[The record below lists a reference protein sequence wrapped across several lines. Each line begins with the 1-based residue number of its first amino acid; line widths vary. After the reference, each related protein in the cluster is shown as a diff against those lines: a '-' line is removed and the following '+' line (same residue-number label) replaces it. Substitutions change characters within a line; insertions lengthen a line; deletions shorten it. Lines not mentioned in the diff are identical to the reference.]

1 MPHSTQIIAR
11 PTSPRLRAFRA
22 AVSLHSHTTHSM
34 ERLDHVRSIAAL
46 FRGLWWTPPLA
57 PAPALRLERGQIEG
71 LGLRPLVSIT
81 DHDNIDAPLL
91 LRAQDGSRDM
101 PVSVEWTVPWGSTF
115 FHLGLHNLP
124 PRRAT
129 DRMRVLAGFTAQP
142 NAADLPGILDWLA
155 EDPSV
160 LIVFNHPLWDE
171 KGLAPGEHERAARE
185 FLRLHRP
192 WIHALELNGLRPW
205 SDNRRVLRWAR
216 ESSLPAVAG
225 GDRHGCEPNV
235 LLNVTNACTFH
246 EFVEEVRDEGL
257 SRVLAM
263 PAYRQPRGRRITA
276 DVLSVFSRQADGS
289 RWTDR
294 VLVQRQGTLVSLREL
309 WARPRAAAE
318 APAAFST
325 PLQSS

>member
-22 AVSLHSHTTHSM
+22 AVSLHSHTSHSV
-34 ERLDHVRSIAAL
+34 ERLDHVRSIAGL

-57 PAPALRLERGQIEG
+57 AGPALQLERAQIES
-71 LGLRPLVSIT
+71 LGLLPLVSIT
-81 DHDNIDAPLL
+81 DHDNIDAPLS
-91 LRAQDGSRDM
+91 LRAQPGSRDV
-101 PVSVEWTVPWGSTF
+101 PVSVEWTVPWGPTF

-124 PRRAT
+124 PRRAAE
-129 DRMRVLAGFTAQP
+129 RMRVLARYTANPDTQE
-142 NAADLPGILDWLA
+142 LPGILDWLA

-171 KGLAPGEHERAARE
+171 KGLPPGEHEQAARE
-185 FLRLHRP
+185 FLRQHRP

-216 ESSLPAVAG
+216 ESGLPAVAG

-235 LLNVTNACTFH
+235 LLNVTNACTFG
-246 EFVEEVRDEGL
+246 EFVEEVRDHGI

-263 PAYRQPRGRRITA
+263 PAYRKPRGQRITS
-276 DVLSVFSRQADGS
+276 DVLSVFSRQPDGS
-289 RWTDR
+289 RWIDR
-294 VLVQRQGTLVSLREL
+294 VLVRRQGALVSLRTL
-309 WARPRAAAE
+309 WSRPRTAAAT
-318 APAAFST
+318 AAFPA

>member
-11 PTSPRLRAFRA
+11 PTSPRLRAFRT
-22 AVSLHSHTTHSM
+22 AVSLHSHTAHSV

-57 PAPALRLERGQIEG
+57 AGPALQLERAQIES
-71 LGLRPLVSIT
+71 LGLLPLVSIT

-91 LRAQDGSRDM
+91 LRAQPGSRDV
-101 PVSVEWTVPWGSTF
+101 PISVEWTVPWGPTF

-124 PRRAT
+124 PRRAA
-129 DRMRVLAGFTAQP
+129 DRMRILARYTARPDVQE
-142 NAADLPGILDWLA
+142 LPGILDWLA

-171 KGLAPGEHERAARE
+171 KGLPPGEHERAARE
-185 FLRLHRP
+185 FLRQHRP

-216 ESSLPAVAG
+216 ESGLPAVAG

-235 LLNVTNACTFH
+235 LLNVTNACSFG
-246 EFVEEVRDEGL
+246 EFVEEVRDHGL
-257 SRVLAM
+257 SRILCM
-263 PAYRQPRGRRITA
+263 PAYRQPRGQRITA
-276 DVLSVFSRQADGS
+276 DVLSVLSRQPDGS
-289 RWTDR
+289 RWIDR
-294 VLVQRQGTLVSLREL
+294 VLVQRQGSLLSLRTL
-309 WARPRAAAE
+309 WSRPRPAAAPVSY
-318 APAAFST
+318 PA